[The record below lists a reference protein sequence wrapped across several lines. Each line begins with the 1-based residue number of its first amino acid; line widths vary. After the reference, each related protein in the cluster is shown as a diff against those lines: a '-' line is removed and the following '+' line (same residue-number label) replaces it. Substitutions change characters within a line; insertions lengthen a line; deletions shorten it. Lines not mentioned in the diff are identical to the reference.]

1 MNSKQEILSS
11 VAQSAYRIRRYSVRM
26 GEVQGQGYVGQAVIA
41 VLRARELFEGEFEDA
56 PGLVHHRNAV
66 EVIAGRDE

>member
-26 GEVQGQGYVGQAVIA
+26 GEVQGQGYVGQA
-41 VLRARELFEGEFEDA
+41 LG
-56 PGLVHHRNAV
+56 
-66 EVIAGRDE
+66 